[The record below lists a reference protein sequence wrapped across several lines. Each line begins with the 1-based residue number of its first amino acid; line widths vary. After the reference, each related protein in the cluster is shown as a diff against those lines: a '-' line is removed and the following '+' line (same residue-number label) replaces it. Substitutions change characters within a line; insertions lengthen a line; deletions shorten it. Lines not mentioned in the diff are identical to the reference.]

1 MGGDGD
7 FGGDCDDCGGD
18 CHDDSDGDGDVW
30 SGDTQTVGG
39 NRGLTW
45 VTGPP
50 CFITGSPT

>member
-7 FGGDCDDCGGD
+7 FGGDSDCDD
-18 CHDDSDGDGDVW
+18 DGDVW